1 MSSELF
7 VNWAYK
13 EHKKSLISEIE
24 DSNQNEVL
32 TQLSQEESSVE
43 LVHDLDKFDQEY
55 KEKRTYVRDM
65 PHGSVD
71 SNVDPE
77 VQVPQKISP
86 TSSNNLKVVFY

>member
-13 EHKKSLISEIE
+13 EHKKNLVSEIE

-32 TQLSQEESSVE
+32 TQLLQEESSVE

>member
-55 KEKRTYVRDM
+55 KEKNI
-65 PHGSVD
+65 H
-71 SNVDPE
+71 
-77 VQVPQKISP
+77 
-86 TSSNNLKVVFY
+86 